1 MQELDGGLQK
11 NLTFLC
17 EKVTKSSK
25 ADFFLSLLFTCEIV
39 KMERRKLSVFFYYCF
54 LKELDQ
60 SESKNRNNF
69 FFFSLLFSE
78 IIKSEIKTNWTNK

>member
-39 KMERRKLSVFFYYCF
+39 KMERRKLSVFFFPTAVF
-54 LKELDQ
+54 LKNWIKVRVKTEIT
-60 SESKNRNNF
+60 F
-69 FFFSLLFSE
+69 FFFHCSFLKSL
-78 IIKSEIKTNWTNK
+78 KVK